1 MIMPYRFKL
10 VGVSGTFDRLHIG
23 HKALL
28 RKAFEVSER
37 VMVGLTTSRMVRNK
51 TLAEKIEPY
60 ELRKKKLE
68 EFLKEE
74 GFLGRFEIISL
85 NDPYGPAIMDSGLEA
100 LVATEETLP
109 GVQKINII
117 RGEKGLPPLEIVLA
131 PLVLDQ
137 DGQRISSTRI
147 REGKI
152 DTQGRVLK

>member
-1 MIMPYRFKL
+1 MSYRFRL

-23 HKALL
+23 HKALI

-37 VMVGLTTSRMVRNK
+37 VMIGLTTSRMAQHK
-51 TLAEKIEPY
+51 ILANKIEPY
-60 ELRKKKLE
+60 AVRKKKLE

-74 GFLGRFEIISL
+74 GYLNRAEIISL
-85 NDPYGPAIMDSGLEA
+85 DDPYGPAIMDAGLEA

-109 GVQKINII
+109 GVKKINII
-117 RGEKGLPPLEIVLA
+117 REEKGLAPLEIVLV
-131 PLVLDQ
+131 PLILAK

-152 DTQGRVLK
+152 NEQGNLLK

>member
-1 MIMPYRFKL
+1 MPYRFKL

-37 VMVGLTTSRMVRNK
+37 VMIGLTTRRMARHK
-51 TLAEKIEPY
+51 TLAKKIEPY
-60 ELRKKKLE
+60 EVRKKKLE

-74 GFLGRFEIISL
+74 RCLERVEIISL
-85 NDPYGPAIMDSGLEA
+85 DDPYGPAIMDSGLEA

-117 RGEKGLPPLEIVLA
+117 RGEKRLPLLEIVLA
-131 PLVLDQ
+131 PIILDQ
-137 DGQRISSTRI
+137 NGQRVSSTRI

-152 DTQGRVLK
+152 DTQGKVLK